1 MIKLVECP
9 RDAMQGVKPFIATEK
24 KIKYLNQL
32 LKVGFDTL
40 DFGSFVSPKAIP
52 QLADTEEV
60 LANLDLSGNTKLL
73 AIVANKRGAE
83 SAVKHPEIQY
93 LGYPFSIS
101 ETFQQRN
108 TNAGIAESLERV
120 KEIQELC
127 LAHNKTLVVYISM
140 AFGNPYGDKFDTDIA
155 LEWST
160 KLVQDLGIKVIAL
173 SDTIGVAQPDVIEPM
188 FQQHIAAFAGKDVE
202 IGAHFHST
210 IPTVNEKMVAAL
222 KGGCKRFDGALNG
235 LGGCPMAKDDL
246 TGNIP
251 TEQMIPIL
259 EEHGYD
265 LGLQKNELQSALMLI
280 SETFPA

>member
-1 MIKLVECP
+1 MIKIVECP

-32 LKVGFDTL
+32 LKVGFHTL

-52 QLADTEEV
+52 QLADTAEV

-83 SAVKHPEIQY
+83 SAVKHPEIEY

-108 TNAGIAESLERV
+108 TNVGIAESLERV

-155 LEWST
+155 LEWSA

-188 FQQHIAAFAGKDVE
+188 FQQHIAEFAGKGVE

-210 IPTVNEKMVAAL
+210 IPTVHEKMVAAL

-246 TGNIP
+246 TGNMP

-259 EEHGYD
+259 EEHGFD
-265 LGLQKNELQSALMLI
+265 LGLDKDNLKSSLLLI

>member
-1 MIKLVECP
+1 MIKIVECP

-24 KIKYLNQL
+24 KINYLNQL

-60 LANLDLSGNTKLL
+60 LANLDLSGGTKLL

-83 SAVKHPEIQY
+83 SAVKHAEIQY

-108 TNAGIAESLERV
+108 TKASIAESLDRV

-140 AFGNPYGDKFDTDIA
+140 AFGNPYGDPFNEEVA
-155 LEWST
+155 LQWSN
-160 KLVQDLGIKVIAL
+160 KLVNELGIQVIAL
-173 SDTIGVAQPDVIEPM
+173 SDTIGVAKPEIIEPM
-188 FQQHIAAFAGKDVE
+188 FQAHIQEFAGKNVE

-210 IPTVNEKMVAAL
+210 IPTVAEKVESAL
-222 KGGCKRFDGALNG
+222 KGGCRRFDGALNG

-251 TEQMIPIL
+251 TEQMLPVFA
-259 EEHGYD
+259 EQGYSIELND
-265 LGLQKNELQSALMLI
+265 AELSKALQMVSQ
-280 SETFPA
+280 TFPA